1 MEGQPNAN
9 RSIAPPSYIIGADP
23 GTSGGGT
30 YTGVNQGPS
39 IEDYESVFGPA
50 ARDIK
55 QDPERNRRR
64 QRLHLPDALKGA
76 NPWLTDRIDGL
87 ITDTS
92 NSPFTSIILPYKHI
106 ENVDG
111 KIKWNVWSF
120 DEGMASR
127 VPYESSARVLTQTK
141 RSYAGYTV
149 RQGLAISMEAN
160 FMMSPAGRENF
171 KNQLTQVVGSIQY
184 TNDLDVHVALVQAPS
199 YQRTMNEK
207 YFSSGKT
214 QQQLIREY
222 VDLFGFLQKNPN
234 GLDIAIEEAKD
245 ILRTWGSKEPNFLLC
260 NSKLTMQLTMTP
272 ERTQYFTQGY
282 DGVKRLKQG
291 PSIGSYR
298 GINII
303 HSKAFSIE
311 TGARPRDLLERRVRV
326 AEYYRI
332 PWHKD
337 NPTRTYE
344 FYDESKDSW
353 FQMKYDDLVRAAR
366 LDSDDYRFPGGS
378 DDENIDPYGRGTELN
393 DIITYLEAEVPKEEM
408 RVVVVKPV
416 TIQRGNDDTSKME
429 LSRAV
434 STISGSDVETEAI
447 RLPNTSYH
455 SSLWDRQVVFP
466 KKSDIARTCWLFS
479 LGHIS
484 DKRYID
490 EPRRLLERLT
500 PPPPPAGV
508 FFNESSNQFV
518 TRHPGPLGLAHGG
531 YSTQHETPALKM
543 TDLARGFV
551 FMSTA
556 PLNSA
561 VVCFLDTACPNSN
574 GKQSLHAYNLFGEQ
588 HFSGSGEKMTMGA
601 QKYGSRKRNKGGQSD
616 TNTGG
621 KGGEGDGDKKQADG
635 DKKQDMGEE
644 EEGNNGE
651 ISMLLVYFISL
662 HCVNKCMASYLN
674 SLVTMAFKKKL
685 LKLFELVMDD
695 KAADFYDG
703 DGDDKYNL
711 IDEENVSPFQQ
722 NAFLRALYKVDKGC
736 EKCPFE
742 MFVFVLAM
750 RLYSDNFWII
760 FHLFLENPDM
770 EEWFQ
775 YKNIEETAGQRSVGE
790 HELVIVRPNIEHNM
804 LGVILGRG
812 GLDDLGA
819 TLWGQTQLEC
829 YSDSMHGLWG
839 MSYKYNERAI
849 VFNEKNLIRLWDVCY
864 GSYSGGKDSTVV
876 SWTEEGTRHWTEATN
891 ATGEPYQGPSMAV
904 MSFPVQSDDIDWV
917 RNWPSPVS
925 FHSSSGGKLP
935 CDPDNLLS
943 VNDTDMFPM
952 WSATY
957 KERFL
962 KYQAKMPDFT
972 QLHLCNKTA
981 GECTQ
986 ENLSSTQNAIAFLG
1000 SMRVLN
1006 ENGGIIS
1013 EVSGCGHHGPDY
1025 VGVASRRNGK
1035 GMATGMS
1042 AGRAAMGVFGLG

>member
-500 PPPPPAGV
+500 PPPPPGEV
-508 FFNESSNQFV
+508 FIV
-518 TRHPGPLGLAHGG
+518 
-531 YSTQHETPALKM
+531 
-543 TDLARGFV
+543 V
-551 FMSTA
+551 
-556 PLNSA
+556 LNN
-561 VVCFLDTACPNSN
+561 F
-574 GKQSLHAYNLFGEQ
+574 
-588 HFSGSGEKMTMGA
+588 
-601 QKYGSRKRNKGGQSD
+601 
-616 TNTGG
+616 
-621 KGGEGDGDKKQADG
+621 
-635 DKKQDMGEE
+635 
-644 EEGNNGE
+644 
-651 ISMLLVYFISL
+651 
-662 HCVNKCMASYLN
+662 
-674 SLVTMAFKKKL
+674 FKKT
-685 LKLFELVMDD
+685 
-695 KAADFYDG
+695 
-703 DGDDKYNL
+703 
-711 IDEENVSPFQQ
+711 P
-722 NAFLRALYKVDKGC
+722 
-736 EKCPFE
+736 
-742 MFVFVLAM
+742 
-750 RLYSDNFWII
+750 
-760 FHLFLENPDM
+760 
-770 EEWFQ
+770 
-775 YKNIEETAGQRSVGE
+775 E
-790 HELVIVRPNIEHNM
+790 H
-804 LGVILGRG
+804 
-812 GLDDLGA
+812 
-819 TLWGQTQLEC
+819 
-829 YSDSMHGLWG
+829 
-839 MSYKYNERAI
+839 
-849 VFNEKNLIRLWDVCY
+849 
-864 GSYSGGKDSTVV
+864 
-876 SWTEEGTRHWTEATN
+876 
-891 ATGEPYQGPSMAV
+891 
-904 MSFPVQSDDIDWV
+904 
-917 RNWPSPVS
+917 
-925 FHSSSGGKLP
+925 
-935 CDPDNLLS
+935 
-943 VNDTDMFPM
+943 
-952 WSATY
+952 
-957 KERFL
+957 
-962 KYQAKMPDFT
+962 
-972 QLHLCNKTA
+972 
-981 GECTQ
+981 
-986 ENLSSTQNAIAFLG
+986 
-1000 SMRVLN
+1000 
-1006 ENGGIIS
+1006 
-1013 EVSGCGHHGPDY
+1013 
-1025 VGVASRRNGK
+1025 
-1035 GMATGMS
+1035 
-1042 AGRAAMGVFGLG
+1042 